1 VNFSN
6 SFRGINANGLKNLSI
21 SMLEF
26 EEDFNKIF
34 TEVTNVVN
42 KINSNLAGDVSTSF
56 NESFKE
62 LSQNFPVVSNS
73 MKTYS
78 DDFITVIRNY
88 EKQDMSQSDLYR
100 R

>member
-1 VNFSN
+1 MNFSN

-42 KINSNLAGDVSTSF
+42 KINSNLAGDVGTSF

-62 LSQNFPVVSNS
+62 LSLNFPIVSNS